1 MIIDIIL
8 ILILVL
14 AVYKGWTKGFIM
26 ALFVFVSY
34 FIALA
39 LAFQFSGM
47 VQGFL
52 WKGEQGQS
60 RWYGFLAF
68 AIVLIV
74 GIILIRL
81 LGKMVEKLVEAV
93 MLGIV
98 NRILGVLLF
107 AFIYCSLY
115 AVVLVFIEKINS
127 SGLGPASA
135 SEAESTSVSMRY
147 LLKLGDW
154 VVLNFSEW
162 LPAMK
167 NLFNYTQ
174 SIIKQGV

>member
-1 MIIDIIL
+1 MATDIIL
-8 ILILVL
+8 LLILVL
-14 AVYKGWTKGFIM
+14 SVYKGWTQGFIM

-47 VQGFL
+47 VQGYL
-52 WKGEQGQS
+52 WKGEEGQS
-60 RWYGFLAF
+60 KWYGFLAF
-68 AIVLIV
+68 AIVLV
-74 GIILIRL
+74 AGIILVRL

-115 AVVLVFIEKINS
+115 AVVLVFMESVNR
-127 SGLGPASA
+127 SGLVPVSPI
-135 SEAESTSVSMRY
+135 EAKYTSVSMRY
-147 LLKLGDW
+147 LLKLGNW
-154 VVLNFSEW
+154 VILNFSEW

>member
-8 ILILVL
+8 ILILVM
-14 AVYKGWTKGFIM
+14 AVFKGWTKGFIM

-47 VQGFL
+47 VQGYL

-60 RWYGFLAF
+60 KWYGFLAF
-68 AIVLIV
+68 AIVLIA

-115 AVVLVFIEKINS
+115 AVILVFVEKINN

-135 SEAESTSVSMRY
+135 SEAEYTSVSMRY
-147 LLKLGDW
+147 LLKLGNW